1 LALYYRLLKYFLTY
15 TIMKNQ
21 QKIQLMTLTLIVL
34 VGVLGYMW
42 YNPKVVEVP
51 VEVVPVP
58 PRPMET
64 RHPPAREPEFRGPPI
79 KQYKPGY
86 MQQMGIITGSDG
98 ETLPL
103 YGKEV
108 RGRRDRYHY
117 YTTTGGE
124 NLYPVSISHNA
135 RDCMEDI
142 GCEELYGNETVTVL
156 GKTGSFTVNMYRT
169 DDFF

>member
-1 LALYYRLLKYFLTY
+1 
-15 TIMKNQ
+15 MKN
-21 QKIQLMTLTLIVL
+21 KTKTQLLWVTLIILTFIV
-34 VGVLGYMW
+34 GYMF

-51 VEVVPVP
+51 VEIPVIVPP
-58 PRPMET
+58 PRPIRSQEV
-64 RHPPAREPEFRGPPI
+64 RREPEFRGPPI
-79 KQYKPGY
+79 KQYKPGR
-86 MQQMGIITGSDG
+86 MQQMGVLVSEGG

-124 NLYPVSISHNA
+124 NLYPIPVTHDG
-135 RDCMEDI
+135 RDCIDDI
-142 GCEELYGNETVTVL
+142 GCQELYGNESVSVT
-156 GKTGSFTVNMYRT
+156 GKTDSFDVKMYRT

>member
-1 LALYYRLLKYFLTY
+1 
-15 TIMKNQ
+15 MKNR
-21 QKIQLMTLTLIVL
+21 QKIQVMTLTLIVL

-51 VEVVPVP
+51 VEVVPGP
-58 PRPMET
+58 PRPVET
-64 RHPPAREPEFRGPPI
+64 RRPPVREPEFRGPPI

-86 MQQMGIITGSDG
+86 MQQMGIITSGDG

-124 NLYPVSISHNA
+124 NLYPVSVSHNA

>member
-1 LALYYRLLKYFLTY
+1 MKIKNKAKNQILMSAVVVLAL
-15 TIMKNQ
+15 
-21 QKIQLMTLTLIVL
+21 VL
-34 VGVLGYMW
+34 SYMW
-42 YNPKVVEVP
+42 FNPKVVEVP
-51 VEVVPVP
+51 VEVPVMPVP
-58 PRPMET
+58 PRIELEQREP
-64 RHPPAREPEFRGPPI
+64 RREPEFRDAPI

-86 MQQMGIITGSDG
+86 MQQMGVITGNG

-124 NLYPVSISHNA
+124 NLYSLPISHNA

-142 GCEELYGNETVTVL
+142 GCEELYGNETVSVT
-156 GKTGSFTVNMYRT
+156 GKTGSYAVNLYRT

>member
-1 LALYYRLLKYFLTY
+1 MKIKNKTKNDILWFAL
-15 TIMKNQ
+15 I
-21 QKIQLMTLTLIVL
+21 ILIVFVIYL
-34 VGVLGYMW
+34 IQNPRVVKVPVKVGVPLQ
-42 YNPKVVEVP
+42 
-51 VEVVPVP
+51 
-58 PRPMET
+58 PRPKQT
-64 RHPPAREPEFRGPPI
+64 RREPEFRDAPI
-79 KQYKPGY
+79 KKYKPGF
-86 MQQMGIITGSDG
+86 MQQMGIITGNG

-124 NLYPVSISHNA
+124 NLYSVPVTHNA

-142 GCEELYGNETVTVL
+142 GCEEFYGNETVSVT
-156 GKTGSFTVNMYRT
+156 GKTGSYAVKLYRT

>member
-1 LALYYRLLKYFLTY
+1 MKNKTKTRLL
-15 TIMKNQ
+15 MV
-21 QKIQLMTLTLIVL
+21 TLVVL
-34 VGVLGYMW
+34 VVVLGYMW
-42 YNPKVVEVP
+42 YNPQVVEVP
-51 VEVVPVP
+51 VEVEVPVMVP
-58 PRPMET
+58 VRTQEV
-64 RHPPAREPEFRGPPI
+64 RREREYRGPPI

-86 MQQMGIITGSDG
+86 MQQMGILLNAEG

-124 NLYPVSISHNA
+124 NLYPIPVSHDG
-135 RDCMEDI
+135 RDCVDDI
-142 GCEELYGNETVTVL
+142 GCQELYGNEAVSVT
-156 GKTGSFTVNMYRT
+156 GKNGSFDVKMYRT

>member
-1 LALYYRLLKYFLTY
+1 
-15 TIMKNQ
+15 MKNR
-21 QKIQLMTLTLIVL
+21 QKIQVMTLTLIVL

-58 PRPMET
+58 PRPVET
-64 RHPPAREPEFRGPPI
+64 RRPPVREPEFRGPPI

-86 MQQMGIITGSDG
+86 MQQMGIITSGDG

-103 YGKEV
+103 YGMEV

-124 NLYPVSISHNA
+124 NLYPVSVSHNA

>member
-1 LALYYRLLKYFLTY
+1 MKIKNKNKNQLLWSAVIVLAL
-15 TIMKNQ
+15 
-21 QKIQLMTLTLIVL
+21 VL
-34 VGVLGYMW
+34 SYMW
-42 YNPKVVEVP
+42 FNPKVVEVP
-51 VEVVPVP
+51 VEVPVMPVP
-58 PRPMET
+58 PRPMVE
-64 RHPPAREPEFRGPPI
+64 RQEPRREPEFRGAPI

-86 MQQMGIITGSDG
+86 MQQMGVITGNG

-124 NLYPVSISHNA
+124 NLYSVPISHNA

-142 GCEELYGNETVTVL
+142 GCEELYGNETVSVT
-156 GKTGSFTVNMYRT
+156 GKTGSYAVNLYRT

>member
-1 LALYYRLLKYFLTY
+1 MKNKTKTQLQWMALFVMALALA
-15 TIMKNQ
+15 
-21 QKIQLMTLTLIVL
+21 
-34 VGVLGYMW
+34 YMW

-51 VEVVPVP
+51 VEVPVP
-58 PRPMET
+58 MRPAMRRERPRS
-64 RHPPAREPEFRGPPI
+64 PEFREPPI

-86 MQQMGIITGSDG
+86 MQQMGILVGQG

-124 NLYPVSISHNA
+124 NLYPVPVSHNA

-142 GCEELYGNETVTVL
+142 GCEELYGNEAVSVT
-156 GKTGSFTVNMYRT
+156 GKTGSYSVNMYRT

>member
-1 LALYYRLLKYFLTY
+1 
-15 TIMKNQ
+15 MKNR
-21 QKIQLMTLTLIVL
+21 QKIQLMTLTLVIL
-34 VGVLGYMW
+34 VGILGYNL
-42 YNPKVVEVP
+42 YNPKVVEIP
-51 VEVVPVP
+51 VEVAVPVQTRRP
-58 PRPMET
+58 PV
-64 RHPPAREPEFRGPPI
+64 REPEFRGPPI
-79 KQYKPGY
+79 KQYKPGH
-86 MQQMGIITGSDG
+86 MQQMGILMGPDG

-108 RGRRDRYHY
+108 RGRRDRYNY

-124 NLYPVSISHNA
+124 NLYPVSVSHNA

-142 GCEELYGNETVTVL
+142 GCQELYGNETVTVL

>member
-1 LALYYRLLKYFLTY
+1 
-15 TIMKNQ
+15 MKNR

-58 PRPMET
+58 PHPVET
-64 RHPPAREPEFRGPPI
+64 RRPPVREPEFRGPPI

-86 MQQMGIITGSDG
+86 MQQMGIITGGDG

>member
-1 LALYYRLLKYFLTY
+1 
-15 TIMKNQ
+15 MKN
-21 QKIQLMTLTLIVL
+21 KTKTQLLWVTLIILTFIV
-34 VGVLGYMW
+34 GYMF

-51 VEVVPVP
+51 VEIPVIVPP
-58 PRPMET
+58 PRPIRSQEV
-64 RHPPAREPEFRGPPI
+64 RREPEFRGPPI
-79 KQYKPGY
+79 KQYKPGR
-86 MQQMGIITGSDG
+86 MQQMGVLVSEGG

-124 NLYPVSISHNA
+124 NLYPIPVTYDG
-135 RDCMEDI
+135 RDCVDDI
-142 GCEELYGNETVTVL
+142 GCQELYGNESVAVT
-156 GKTGSFTVNMYRT
+156 GKTDSFDVKMYRT

>member
-1 LALYYRLLKYFLTY
+1 MKIKNKNKTQILWLVIIVLAL
-15 TIMKNQ
+15 
-21 QKIQLMTLTLIVL
+21 
-34 VGVLGYMW
+34 VLGYIY

-51 VEVVPVP
+51 VEVPVMPVP
-58 PRPMET
+58 PRPME
-64 RHPPAREPEFRGPPI
+64 RRQRRREPEFRGPPI
-79 KQYKPGY
+79 KQYKPGF
-86 MQQMGIITGSDG
+86 MQQMGILVGSG
-98 ETLPL
+98 QETLPL

-124 NLYPVSISHNA
+124 NLYPVPVTHNA

-142 GCEELYGNETVTVL
+142 GCEEIYGNESVSVT
-156 GKTGSFTVNMYRT
+156 GKTGSYTVNMYRT

>member
-1 LALYYRLLKYFLTY
+1 
-15 TIMKNQ
+15 MKNR
-21 QKIQLMTLTLIVL
+21 QKIQLMTLTLVIL
-34 VGVLGYMW
+34 VGILGYNL
-42 YNPKVVEVP
+42 YNPKVVEIP
-51 VEVVPVP
+51 VEVTVPVQTRRP
-58 PRPMET
+58 PV
-64 RHPPAREPEFRGPPI
+64 REPEFRGPPI
-79 KQYKPGY
+79 KQYKPGH
-86 MQQMGIITGSDG
+86 MQQMGLITNGE

-108 RGRRDRYHY
+108 RGRRDRYNY

-124 NLYPVSISHNA
+124 NLYPVSVSHNA

-142 GCEELYGNETVTVL
+142 GCQELYGNETVTVM

>member
-1 LALYYRLLKYFLTY
+1 MKIKNKAKNQILMSAVVVLAL
-15 TIMKNQ
+15 
-21 QKIQLMTLTLIVL
+21 
-34 VGVLGYMW
+34 VLGYMW
-42 YNPKVVEVP
+42 FNPKVVEVP
-51 VEVVPVP
+51 VEVPVMPVP
-58 PRPMET
+58 PRIEMEQS
-64 RHPPAREPEFRGPPI
+64 RPQREPEFRNAPI
-79 KQYKPGY
+79 KQYKPGF
-86 MQQMGIITGSDG
+86 MQQMGIITGNG

-124 NLYPVSISHNA
+124 NLYSVPVTHNA

-142 GCEELYGNETVTVL
+142 GCEELYGNETVSVT
-156 GKTGSFTVNMYRT
+156 GKTGSYAVNLYRT

>member
-1 LALYYRLLKYFLTY
+1 
-15 TIMKNQ
+15 MKN
-21 QKIQLMTLTLIVL
+21 KTKTQLLWVTLIILTFIV
-34 VGVLGYMW
+34 GYMF

-51 VEVVPVP
+51 VEIPVIVPP
-58 PRPMET
+58 PRPVRSQEV
-64 RHPPAREPEFRGPPI
+64 RREPEFRGLPI
-79 KQYKPGY
+79 KQYKPGR
-86 MQQMGIITGSDG
+86 MQQMGVLVSEGG

-124 NLYPVSISHNA
+124 NLYPIPVTHDG
-135 RDCMEDI
+135 RDCVDDI
-142 GCEELYGNETVTVL
+142 GCQELYGNESVSVT
-156 GKTGSFTVNMYRT
+156 GKTDSFDVKMYRT

>member
-1 LALYYRLLKYFLTY
+1 MKLKAKTQKQLLLLALV
-15 TIMKNQ
+15 I
-21 QKIQLMTLTLIVL
+21 LIAVI
-34 VGVLGYMW
+34 GYM
-42 YNPKVVEVP
+42 YKNPKVVEVP
-51 VEVVPVP
+51 VEVQVPVP
-58 PRPMET
+58 PRPLIRNE
-64 RHPPAREPEFRGPPI
+64 RKRSPEFREPPI

-86 MQQMGIITGSDG
+86 MQQMGILTSNG

-124 NLYPVSISHNA
+124 NLYPLPVAYNG

-142 GCEELYGNETVTVL
+142 GCEELYGNESVSVT
-156 GKTGSFTVNMYRT
+156 GKTGSYAVKLYRT

>member
-1 LALYYRLLKYFLTY
+1 MKIKNKAKNQILMSAVVVLAL
-15 TIMKNQ
+15 
-21 QKIQLMTLTLIVL
+21 VL
-34 VGVLGYMW
+34 SYMW
-42 YNPKVVEVP
+42 FNPKVVEVP
-51 VEVVPVP
+51 VEVPVMPVP
-58 PRPMET
+58 PRIELEQRDP
-64 RHPPAREPEFRGPPI
+64 RREPEFRGAPI

-86 MQQMGIITGSDG
+86 MQQMGVITGNG

-124 NLYPVSISHNA
+124 NLYSVPISHNA

-142 GCEELYGNETVTVL
+142 GCEELYGNETVSVT
-156 GKTGSFTVNMYRT
+156 GETGSYAVNLYRT

>member
-1 LALYYRLLKYFLTY
+1 MASIFISLSEKYSLTNVMKNKTKTQLLWSALAVLAL
-15 TIMKNQ
+15 
-21 QKIQLMTLTLIVL
+21 L
-34 VGVLGYMW
+34 VGYMHQ
-42 YNPKVVEVP
+42 NPKVVKVP
-51 VEVVPVP
+51 VEVPVPVPVP
-58 PRPMET
+58 PRPT
-64 RHPPAREPEFRGPPI
+64 QRREPEFRGPPI

-86 MQQMGIITGSDG
+86 MQQMGILVGAG
-98 ETLPL
+98 EETLPL

-124 NLYPVSISHNA
+124 NLYPIPVSHGA

-142 GCEELYGNETVTVL
+142 GCEELYGNESVSVL
-156 GKTGSFTVNMYRT
+156 GKTGAYTVNMYRT

>member
-1 LALYYRLLKYFLTY
+1 
-15 TIMKNQ
+15 MKNHETTH
-21 QKIQLMTLTLIVL
+21 ILLLRVVGL
-34 VGVLGYMW
+34 VARVYYMS
-42 YNPKVVEVP
+42 YNPRVVEVP
-51 VEVVPVP
+51 VEGAVPVP
-58 PRPMET
+58 GRPVPT
-64 RHPPAREPEFRGPPI
+64 RRGHTQEPEFRGPPI
-79 KQYKPGY
+79 KQYEPGH
-86 MQQMGIITGSDG
+86 MQQMGLITNGD

-108 RGRRDRYHY
+108 RGRRDRYNY

-124 NLYPVSISHNA
+124 NLYPVSVSHNA

-142 GCEELYGNETVTVL
+142 GCQELYGNETVTVM